1 MYGIPCMRS
10 DPRAASLI
18 VPDWLAP
25 NDEPDLPLQLAMTIV
40 AMAQWRKPTTYGK
53 ASSKPSIVILGL
65 RSLRLLGSSRDQL
78 GYAKAE
84 GLHIIVLGYL
94 ELAI

>member
-1 MYGIPCMRS
+1 MRT
-10 DPRAASLI
+10 DPTAASLI
-18 VPDWLAP
+18 IPYRLTL
-25 NDEPDLPLQLAMTIV
+25 NDEPDHTLKLAMTIV
-40 AMAQWRKPTTYGK
+40 AMAQWRKPTTHGK

-65 RSLRLLGSSRDQL
+65 RSLRLLGSPRDQL

-84 GLHIIVLGYL
+84 GLHITVLGCL